1 MLSYLSCLT
10 KPYTNSKNYNSPLQ
24 AHCCGILKHDKR
36 VYLKA
41 SLTIEAA
48 LGLPL
53 ILFSMIILMMPL
65 RMMNADMQMQA
76 AAEATVVD
84 VSKYMFTVS
93 ELQKEPDSENATEVP
108 EILSDTALGAFA
120 EARAR
125 KELSDKK
132 IKTVNFLGSEFMREN
147 DMIVVRLDY
156 EYELPFQVFHL
167 DSITQETVAARRA
180 WTGRNGSSGEAASD
194 EAGEDDEMV
203 YVTANGRREGIYHTS
218 PNCFTITKTCEYV
231 HKSELPGFR
240 CCEHCKKEK

>member
-10 KPYTNSKNYNSPLQ
+10 KPYTNSKNFNTPLQ
-24 AHCCGILKHDKR
+24 AHCRGNLKQDKR

-41 SLTIEAA
+41 SLTIESA

-76 AAEATVVD
+76 AAEAVVTD
-84 VSKYMFTVS
+84 VSKYMFAVN
-93 ELQKEPDSENATEVP
+93 ELQMERDENISEVSGIA
-108 EILSDTALGAFA
+108 SGAALGAFV

-125 KELSDKK
+125 KELSDRK

-167 DSITQETVAARRA
+167 GSITQETVAARRA
-180 WTGRNGSSGEAASD
+180 WTGKDGSSGSITAD
-194 EAGEDDEMV
+194 GPGEDDEMV
-203 YVTANGRREGIYHTS
+203 YVTANGRKEGIYHTS
-218 PNCFTITKTCEYV
+218 PKCFTITKTCECV
-231 HKSELPGFR
+231 PRSELPGFR
-240 CCEHCKKEK
+240 CCKHCEEVK